1 MKYNAQ
7 GAGGGGMPGPGGL
20 GGQAGVQ
27 PGGMQGGAPRQGG
40 GRMGQ
45 GQGGYQAPQGAP
57 PPMANGAGGNLSDYQ
72 GRIQAIQQKIM
83 QLQAQ
88 GAPPSVLMQYRAM
101 MQQAQFELQQFQQKT
116 EASRQKSY
124 REAQQQAMQWQQR
137 PGVGNY
143 SGDYQQN
150 MANQIMAG
158 ALGQGGGRR
167 GPGY

>member
-1 MKYNAQ
+1 MEYRQ
-7 GAGGGGMPGPGGL
+7 GGGGGMPGPGGL

-72 GRIQAIQQKIM
+72 GRIQAIQQQIM

-88 GAPPSVLMQYRAM
+88 GAPPSVLMQYRSM
-101 MQQAQFELQQFQQKT
+101 MQQAQFEMQQFTQKT
-116 EASRQKSY
+116 QN
-124 REAQQQAMQWQQR
+124 AQQQAMQQAQQQAMPWQQYK
-137 PGVGNY
+137 GVGNV
-143 SGDYQQN
+143 SGDHGRN
-150 MANQIMAG
+150 MASLIMAN
-158 ALGQGGGRR
+158 AMGQGGGSR
-167 GPGY
+167 GPGW